1 MLLLPGNTPDARGV
15 AQEHERES
23 RETVATACTVKH
35 NQTAA
40 ESERRYR
47 QALT

>member
-1 MLLLPGNTPDARGV
+1 MLSLPGNTPDARGA

-23 RETVATACTVKH
+23 RETVATACTVKQ
-35 NQTAA
+35 QTAA